1 MPRRMRG
8 TVIRLLPNKGYGFVR
23 DQEGRTR
30 FFHAKAF
37 VVSGDFDLVMEGFC
51 LEFEPVNL
59 EDQRLRCEQVEIIR
73 DY

>member
-1 MPRRMRG
+1 MVRMRG

-37 VVSGDFDLVMEGFC
+37 VNPNDFDLVMEGFV
-51 LEFEPVNL
+51 LEFSPAVNVDG
-59 EDQRLRCEQVEIIR
+59 ERLRCESAEIIR

>member
-1 MPRRMRG
+1 MRG

-37 VVSGDFDLVMEGFC
+37 INSSDFDLVMEGFV
-51 LEFEPVNL
+51 LEFEPAVN
-59 EDQRLRCEQVEIIR
+59 DDGDRLRCDKTEIIR
-73 DY
+73 DF